1 MTIRRGDGADRGGSA
16 VHVDRV
22 LAAVADPQ
30 AAARSALAAS
40 WARSV
45 RLYGLDPADA
55 GRPQTVTASQLAQA
69 RERMAPF
76 LFHAGPVLDRL
87 FQSVGAGGCCVLL
100 SDRDGVPLERRGD
113 PGDDDDF
120 RRMGLWTGALWSE
133 AAGGTNGIGTC
144 LAEGRALTI
153 HKDQHFHARNIALS
167 CTVAPIHDHEG
178 RLAAA
183 LDVSSCR
190 SDLSEAMVGLIAAA
204 AGEAA
209 RRIEARVFQEA
220 FAGARLVLVPDEVS
234 TGAASTAGGA
244 AALLAVD
251 GDDLVIGATRAAR
264 QMLRLAPGAMN
275 GTVTAA
281 SLLHG
286 GSGPAPARPALEE
299 AERTA
304 LHRTLR
310 QAGGN
315 VSRAARLLGI
325 SRATLH
331 RKIARFGLERA

>member
-1 MTIRRGDGADRGGSA
+1 MTVRLGEGAGRGGSA

-69 RERMAPF
+69 RARMAPF

-220 FAGARLVLVPDEVS
+220 YAGARLVLVPEEPG
-234 TGAASTAGGA
+234 TGMPPAGGA

-251 GDDLVIGATRAAR
+251 SDDLVIGATRAAR
-264 QMLRLAPGAMN
+264 QLLRLGSGALN

-281 SLLHG
+281 SLLQPGQG
-286 GSGPAPARPALEE
+286 GAPARPALEE
-299 AERTA
+299 AERSA

-331 RKIARFGLERA
+331 RKMARFGLDRT